1 MASVLILGNDITS
14 HFKVFQIYKMYNL
27 NTIFERRDGKIL
39 CKDFQTLITERN
51 VYIYISIYIIS
62 LLY

>member
-51 VYIYISIYIIS
+51 VYI
-62 LLY
+62 

>member
-1 MASVLILGNDITS
+1 
-14 HFKVFQIYKMYNL
+14 MYNL

-51 VYIYISIYIIS
+51 VYIYIYLYYILIVLNVFSSIRRKCNAKFQIA
-62 LLY
+62 